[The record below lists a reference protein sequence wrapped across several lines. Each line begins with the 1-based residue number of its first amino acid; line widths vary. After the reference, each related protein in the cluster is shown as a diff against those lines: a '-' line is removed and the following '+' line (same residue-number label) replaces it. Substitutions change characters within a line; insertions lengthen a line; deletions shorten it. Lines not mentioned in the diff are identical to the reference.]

1 MFSHYGIAGGY
12 NNYLG
17 GVHVCDHIT
26 QETMS
31 AAKQYCNGTVD
42 SHYLGG
48 VCDHI
53 TLQRLTSV

>member
-26 QETMS
+26 QETM
-31 AAKQYCNGTVD
+31 KQYCIIYEEFVTT
-42 SHYLGG
+42 SHFK
-48 VCDHI
+48 D
-53 TLQRLTSV
+53 

>member
-1 MFSHYGIAGGY
+1 M
-12 NNYLG
+12 
-17 GVHVCDHIT
+17 HVCDHIT

-31 AAKQYCNGTVD
+31 AAKTINCNGTVD
-42 SHYLGG
+42 GHYLGG

>member
-31 AAKQYCNGTVD
+31 AAKTIL
-42 SHYLGG
+42 HYLGG
-48 VCDHI
+48 VHVCDHI
-53 TLQRLTSV
+53 TQETMSAAKAIL

>member
-17 GVHVCDHIT
+17 GVHVRDHIT

-31 AAKQYCNGTVD
+31 AAKTI
-42 SHYLGG
+42 L
-48 VCDHI
+48 
-53 TLQRLTSV
+53 